1 MRATRAKYLRRECKA
16 RFPST
21 TPVQLYGRGEFH
33 QLIPLTLTHAPGTF
47 RRKYQD
53 IKRGRDPLR
62 TFMPGTARRAN

>member
-21 TPVQLYGRGEFH
+21 APVQLYGQDWWSRVT
-33 QLIPLTLTHAPGTF
+33 PLTLTHAPGTF

-53 IKRGRDPLR
+53 IKKGRDPLR

>member
-21 TPVQLYGRGEFH
+21 KPVQLYGRG
-33 QLIPLTLTHAPGTF
+33 AF

-62 TFMPGTARRAN
+62 TFMPGTARRAP